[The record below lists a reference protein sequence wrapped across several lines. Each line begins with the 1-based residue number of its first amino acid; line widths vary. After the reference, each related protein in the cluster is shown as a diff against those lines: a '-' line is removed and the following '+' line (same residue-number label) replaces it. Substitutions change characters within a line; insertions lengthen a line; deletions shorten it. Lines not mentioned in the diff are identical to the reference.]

1 MVNVS
6 DRVTVV
12 GSVLLLAVLS
22 SGACS
27 TPTSERQSP
36 SPQLLAEMTPVVSV
50 KELMAHM
57 IDPAS
62 DNIFEAVWWD
72 GTADGL
78 VAHRPQTDE
87 DWERVKSG
95 AVTLV
100 EGIELLKIPRLLA
113 PAGDVN
119 DSLGPSPPE
128 LSPTQIKAK
137 IDSDT
142 VLWTAKIQALRNV
155 GLAVLDV
162 VKNKD
167 VDALWEASGNLDQ
180 ACESCHL
187 EYWYPS
193 AKAAALAKTKA
204 GARFEGQGA
213 PKPQSAGGP

>member
-6 DRVTVV
+6 DRVTAV
-12 GSVLLLAVLS
+12 GSLLLLAALS
-22 SGACS
+22 CGACS
-27 TPTSERQSP
+27 TSTSERQPP
-36 SPQLLAEMTPVVSV
+36 SQPLLAEMTPVVSV

-62 DNIFEAVWWD
+62 DNIFDAVWWD
-72 GTADGL
+72 GTANGM

-87 DWERVKSG
+87 DWEKVESG

-100 EGIELLKIPRLLA
+100 EGIELLKVPRLLA

-155 GLAVLDV
+155 GLAVLDA
-162 VKNKD
+162 VKSKD
-167 VDALWEASGNLDQ
+167 VDALWEASGNLDE

-193 AKAAALAKTKA
+193 AL
-204 GARFEGQGA
+204 RR
-213 PKPQSAGGP
+213 

>member
-6 DRVTVV
+6 GRVV
-12 GSVLLLAVLS
+12 GSVLVLAALWS
-22 SGACS
+22 AACS
-27 TPTSERQSP
+27 TPTSDRQPP
-36 SPQLLAEMTPVVSV
+36 SAQPLLAEMTPVVSV

-62 DNIFEAVWWD
+62 DSIFDAVWWD
-72 GTADGL
+72 GTAKGM
-78 VAHRPQTDE
+78 VTHKPQTDE
-87 DWERVKSG
+87 DWERIESG

-100 EGIELLKIPRLLA
+100 EGIELLKVPLLLA

-119 DSLGPSPPE
+119 DSLGPNPPE

-137 IDSDT
+137 IDTDP

-162 VKNKD
+162 VKKKD
-167 VDALWEASGNLDQ
+167 VDGLWEASGNLDE

-193 AKAAALAKTKA
+193 AKATALARTKVEA
-204 GARFEGQGA
+204 GVQAR
-213 PKPQSAGGP
+213 